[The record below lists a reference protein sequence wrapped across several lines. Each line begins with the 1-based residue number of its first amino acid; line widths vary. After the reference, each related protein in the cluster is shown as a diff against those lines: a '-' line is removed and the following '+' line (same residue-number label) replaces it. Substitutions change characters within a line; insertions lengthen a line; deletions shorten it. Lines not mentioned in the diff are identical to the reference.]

1 MALDWQRKNCA
12 FETIELSGRTG
23 KQLTNTQRVKRI
35 LLRMPTIRIIK
46 KKKSDNTISEDKWNK
61 DNICGKKGQGTTLP
75 HPGKEPRKVPCRKVQ
90 PTQIPCKLK

>member
-35 LLRMPTIRIIK
+35 LLRMPTIRITK
-46 KKKSDNTISEDKWNK
+46 KKKKVTTPFQKTSGTKIISVVRKAKAQHYLILVKNQERFPA
-61 DNICGKKGQGTTLP
+61 GKCSQLRYP
-75 HPGKEPRKVPCRKVQ
+75 AS
-90 PTQIPCKLK
+90 